1 MRIYKAKI
9 VLTTSFLVV
18 GSLGAPAQ
26 SYAATDGCPQNWV
39 IDTSQYPN
47 SELENAKLTLGR
59 NIVVTESTEYSP
71 KDNSWVKM
79 PFYNSRHFPW
89 IDQLPQRK
97 IVKVE
102 VKDCPARSFIFPV
115 QANSVLPLQD
125 ISAAEWAEKN
135 PTKFRN
141 FKEAEVW
148 LADISIYKNHIIKL
162 SKEFDGKRALAPK
175 FINMNVSSPSPGY
188 GLIIFNQE
196 CGTEQIRPSIF
207 SLKLGTTCKLGIAT
221 GNVVLERFEIQ
232 NGSAVSS
239 LVCTKG
245 KTIKKV
251 SGTNPKCPTGYK
263 VKA

>member
-9 VLTTSFLVV
+9 VLITSFLVV

-59 NIVVTESTEYSP
+59 NIVVAESAEYSS
-71 KDNSWVKM
+71 KDNSWVKF
-79 PFYNSRHFPW
+79 PPHSSQHFPW

-141 FKEAEVW
+141 FKEAQEWV
-148 LADISIYKNHIIKL
+148 ASIAAYKESIIKT
-162 SKEFDGKRALAPK
+162 SQSFDTKKQNFPRIIGLRSVGL
-175 FINMNVSSPSPGY
+175 PGY
-188 GLIIFNQE
+188 TLLIFNQE
-196 CGTEQIRPSIF
+196 CGIELR
-207 SLKLGTTCKLGIAT
+207 SLSVGILKHGTTCKLGIAT
-221 GNVVLERFEIQ
+221 GDAIFERFEIQ

-251 SGTNPKCPTGYK
+251 TGTNPKCPSGYK
-263 VKA
+263 KA